1 MHAMRKRG
9 VRAGALQ
16 GATMLIIYTHYSL
29 DDFDDGELEDG
40 KGDSSF
46 RKSFNYGTLAYAN
59 STGRSFYSNKNYEDW
74 IYYSN
79 HKLDVSYLHVKDLV
93 ASIGY
98 RRAWALSRIQNGGR
112 LAVAAQHSMFIL

>member
-1 MHAMRKRG
+1 MYQLKDLRRHAMRKRG

-16 GATMLIIYTHYSL
+16 GVTMLIVYTHYSL

-59 STGRSFYSNKNYEDW
+59 NIGRSLYCDKRISGDYEDW

-79 HKLDVSYLHVKDLV
+79 HKSELL
-93 ASIGY
+93 ACQGF
-98 RRAWALSRIQNGGR
+98 GGINR
-112 LAVAAQHSMFIL
+112 M